1 MPEATTRLAA
11 LRSGQVDWIEVPP
24 PDAIPSLRA
33 AGFQVSLWP
42 YPHTYPYFYNCEAN
56 SPFHDVRVRQALNYG
71 IDRDG
76 LCQLINGTARPA
88 IGFYPPEDPIFGKP
102 KNHYGYDPDRA
113 KGLLQ
118 QAGYGAAKR
127 LKAKI
132 MISTSGSGQMVPIP
146 MNEFLQQNLANIGVD
161 LTFDVVEWGTMLVAF
176 RAAPDAPQSHG
187 DDAVNIS
194 LGYTDPGTMARFFET
209 KSFSPGATNWGH
221 YSNPK
226 VDAALEKA
234 QATFDKEEQISLLRS
249 AHETIVDDAAWLFIC
264 HDLNP
269 RAMSKQVKG
278 FEPAQ
283 SWYQDFTQITMG

>member
-1 MPEATTRLAA
+1 
-11 LRSGQVDWIEVPP
+11 
-24 PDAIPSLRA
+24 
-33 AGFQVSLWP
+33 
-42 YPHTYPYFYNCEAN
+42 
-56 SPFHDVRVRQALNYG
+56 
-71 IDRDG
+71 
-76 LCQLINGTARPA
+76 
-88 IGFYPPEDPIFGKP
+88 
-102 KNHYGYDPDRA
+102 
-113 KGLLQ
+113 
-118 QAGYGAAKR
+118 
-127 LKAKI
+127 
-132 MISTSGSGQMVPIP
+132 MVPIP